1 MAYAATGAARALG
14 ITSARVRDDVRW
26 TAVPVGLGLLA
37 VLIPNLAVK
46 LVALT
51 VIAAGLII
59 AVLVP

>member
-1 MAYAATGAARALG
+1 MDGRSRRLA
-14 ITSARVRDDVRW
+14 
-26 TAVPVGLGLLA
+26 LLA

-59 AVLVP
+59 AVLVR